1 MEMNKGEIRYYVTS
15 ESVTE
20 GHPDRYCDQISDGIL
35 DEYLKQDSK
44 SHVAVEAMVSTD
56 TLVIAGEVASTA
68 KVNIVEVARNI
79 IRKIGYTTP
88 NKGFDADS
96 CLILTNVH
104 NQSSDISIGV
114 KKSKNEDKEEIGS
127 GDQGIM
133 YGYACDETK
142 NFMPISCELANRLSF
157 QLAKV
162 RKIGGAYFLYPDG
175 KTQVTMAYDSED
187 NPISIESIVISAQH
201 SEKISNDLLREFIIG
216 SVINPVIDNKWIT
229 KDTKIYINPTGRF
242 VIGGPT
248 GDTGL
253 TGRKI
258 MVDSYGTISRHGG
271 GAFSGKD
278 PTKVDRSGAYMARY
292 VAKNIVAA
300 NLAKRCE
307 VSIAYAIGGIEP
319 LAVTVNT
326 FNTGIIP
333 DREIEEIVKEV
344 FSFKVVDIIENL
356 QLRRPQYLKTAA
368 YGHFGRDDEDF
379 AWEKTNKVDE
389 IKRKIKNKLF

>member
-1 MEMNKGEIRYYVTS
+1 
-15 ESVTE
+15 
-20 GHPDRYCDQISDGIL
+20 
-35 DEYLKQDSK
+35 
-44 SHVAVEAMVSTD
+44 
-56 TLVIAGEVASTA
+56 
-68 KVNIVEVARNI
+68 
-79 IRKIGYTTP
+79 
-88 NKGFDADS
+88 
-96 CLILTNVH
+96 
-104 NQSSDISIGV
+104 
-114 KKSKNEDKEEIGS
+114 
-127 GDQGIM
+127 
-133 YGYACDETK
+133 
-142 NFMPISCELANRLSF
+142 
-157 QLAKV
+157 
-162 RKIGGAYFLYPDG
+162 
-175 KTQVTMAYDSED
+175 
-187 NPISIESIVISAQH
+187 
-201 SEKISNDLLREFIIG
+201 
-216 SVINPVIDNKWIT
+216 
-229 KDTKIYINPTGRF
+229 
-242 VIGGPT
+242 
-248 GDTGL
+248 
-253 TGRKI
+253 

-368 YGHFGRDDEDF
+368 YGHFGRDDEEF